1 MKKEVAYTLTQDFN
15 YHDQLTQLVQE
26 ANRFNSYIL
35 MKYKNLQINVKS
47 FLSIRIL
54 RISKGETLNI
64 FADGNDAERAIDH
77 ISSFLIKKG
86 IILGESNVSKN

>member
-1 MKKEVAYTLTQDFN
+1 MKKEVAFTLTQDFN
-15 YHDQLTQLVQE
+15 HHDQLIQLVRE

-54 RISKGETLNI
+54 SVSKGETLNI
-64 FADGNDAERAIDH
+64 FADGNDAQQAIDH
-77 ISSFLIKKG
+77 ITSFLVKMG
-86 IILGESNVSKN
+86 TLLDESIVTIS